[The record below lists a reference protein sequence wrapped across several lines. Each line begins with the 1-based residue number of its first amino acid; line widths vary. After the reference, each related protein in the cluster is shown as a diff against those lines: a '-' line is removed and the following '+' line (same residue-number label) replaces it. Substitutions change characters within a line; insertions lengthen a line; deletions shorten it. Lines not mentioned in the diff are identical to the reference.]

1 MAKLKLKAAPTFT
14 AKVGIPAAGG
24 EVTQVE
30 MTFRHRTK
38 TELDEFIKARVG
50 KTDVESFMEMVTG
63 WELEDPFNAESVST
77 LLENS
82 IGTAQATFFAY
93 VDELVQAKRKN

>member
-1 MAKLKLKAAPTFT
+1 MAKLQLKAAPTFQ

-24 EVTQVE
+24 AVTDVL
-30 MTFRHRTK
+30 MTFKHRTK
-38 TELDEFIKARVG
+38 SELDEFIKGRVG

-63 WELEDPFNAESVST
+63 WELEDEFNAENAT
-77 LLENS
+77 LLLENY
-82 IGTAQATFFAY
+82 IGTAQATFFQY